1 MSTFYGTLAPLWP
14 LVSPVEEYA
23 SEAGEIFCVLGQHAP
38 DARTLLELG
47 CGGGH
52 VAFYLK
58 RRFDCTL
65 TDLSAPMLACSRRLS
80 PDCVHVE
87 GDMRSLAL
95 ARTFDVVLAHDA
107 IDYMTSEDD
116 LRAAF
121 DTAWR
126 HLGPGG
132 LACFIP
138 DHVAETYAPD
148 TSVSGSDGDD
158 GRAVRMLE
166 WSEPVKDGEHTV
178 TVHYS
183 FVVRDPAGEVTTFY
197 ERHTIGL
204 FPRATWERLLTE
216 RGFLVETV
224 LEETDEDREGRLLF
238 LAKKPE

>member
-23 SEAGEIFCVLGQHAP
+23 GEAGEILRVLSQHAP

-52 VAFYLK
+52 VAFYSK

-65 TDLSAPMLACSRRLS
+65 TDLSAPMLACSRQLN
-80 PDCVHVE
+80 PECAHVE

-95 ARTFDVVLAHDA
+95 ARTFDVVLVHDA

-121 DTAWR
+121 ETAWR

-138 DHVAETYAPD
+138 DHVAEAYAPD
-148 TSVSGSDGDD
+148 TSVSE
-158 GRAVRMLE
+158 A
-166 WSEPVKDGEHTV
+166 T
-178 TVHYS
+178 
-183 FVVRDPAGEVTTFY
+183 ATTDA
-197 ERHTIGL
+197 RSACSSGAS
-204 FPRATWERLLTE
+204 P
-216 RGFLVETV
+216 
-224 LEETDEDREGRLLF
+224 
-238 LAKKPE
+238 